1 MALPRRTPSMLGAVP
16 FLVFAVL
23 LLAGC
28 GGEQTRADAGGDG
41 PLVRAEQRATQKEAE
56 AQRLREQLRGLQ
68 TEQEAPAA
76 TNPSAAAGSNG
87 SGGGTILPAAA
98 HTSFEALARSLSG
111 EVGVAVAPVGT
122 GLPVESA
129 GSLQSAIA
137 WSTSK
142 VPVAMAA
149 IDAGVGSSQD
159 LRAAITASD
168 NAAAMNL
175 WNALGGGGTAAKA
188 ADEEL
193 RAAGDTTTSIEPR
206 TLRAGFTPFGQTRW
220 TLTDQVR
227 FTAGM
232 ACLDSG
238 GQLLGLMHETIPAQ
252 RWGLGS
258 AGVPAEL
265 KGGWGPGSEPG
276 VDGGYLDRQMGVMTI
291 HGRPLAVT
299 LAARPSDGSHESGS
313 RDADAPRRM
322 GRRQRERPRSAQARA
337 LLSQRWTA
345 PTGRARNSAGT
356 VHERAIHA
364 GRSASR

>member
-1 MALPRRTPSMLGAVP
+1 MAIPRRTSPMRGAAP
-16 FLVFAVL
+16 LLVLAAL
-23 LLAGC
+23 LVAGC
-28 GGEQTRADAGGDG
+28 GGEQTSTAGGDDG
-41 PLVRAEQRATQKEAE
+41 SLARAEQRATQKEAE

-68 TEQEAPAA
+68 AEQEASAA
-76 TNPSAAAGSNG
+76 TTPTPVAGG

-98 HTSFEALARSLSG
+98 HASFDALARSLSG
-111 EVGVAVAPVGT
+111 EVGIAVSPVGT
-122 GLPVESA
+122 GQPVERL

-168 NAAAMNL
+168 NAAATNL
-175 WNALGGGGTAAKA
+175 WNALGGGTTAAEA
-188 ADEEL
+188 ANAEL

-220 TLTDQVR
+220 ALADQVR

-232 ACLDSG
+232 ACLDAG

-265 KGGWGPGSEPG
+265 KGGWGPGSDPG

-299 LAARPSDGSHESGS
+299 LAARPGDGSHESGTAMLT
-313 RDADAPRRM
+313 RLAEWVVANANVHGLPRL
-322 GRRQRERPRSAQARA
+322 ARC
-337 LLSQRWTA
+337 
-345 PTGRARNSAGT
+345 
-356 VHERAIHA
+356 
-364 GRSASR
+364 